1 MATHILA
8 IDQGTT
14 GTTSLVVKF
23 APGTSKPVEVISR
36 GYREFTQH
44 FPKPGWV
51 EHDLKE
57 IWASVEVSIGEA
69 LEKANLQGEQIKG
82 IGITNQRETTGI
94 WDKHGEPIHKAI
106 VWQDRRT
113 ADFCTQ
119 LRDRDLSETFSTK
132 TGLVLDPYFSG
143 TKVRWLLENVEGARS
158 KAEAGELRFGTI
170 DTWLVWKLTA
180 GATHITDVTNASRT
194 LMLDI
199 TKGSWDDELCDALGG
214 IPSSLL
220 PEVKSCSEV
229 YGETK
234 GLSVLP
240 DGIPIAGIA
249 GDQQASLFGQACLNP
264 GMAKCTYGTGAF
276 ALVNIGPKFRQSK
289 NGMLT
294 TIAWKLGDEITYA
307 IEGSVFIAGAI
318 VQWLRDG
325 LGLIESSSDVE
336 ALARSVDDNGGVTLV
351 PALAGLGAPH
361 WRPEAR
367 GVIYGLTRGSNKG
380 HIARA
385 ALEGIAFQV
394 RDLMAAMEAD
404 SGLSIDELRVDGG
417 ATANELLM
425 QFQADILETPL
436 LRPEVLD
443 TTALGA
449 AYLAALGVGILETP
463 ADVMGA
469 WLSEKT
475 FKGEMPSVDVEAR
488 NQVWQAALQKA

>member
-1 MATHILA
+1 MATYILA

-23 APGTSKPVEVISR
+23 SPGTEKPVEVVSR
-36 GYREFTQH
+36 GYREFPQH

-51 EHDLKE
+51 EHDLNE
-57 IWASVEVSIGEA
+57 IWGSVEVSIAEA
-69 LEKANLQGEQIKG
+69 LQKAELKGEDIKA

-94 WDKHGEPIHKAI
+94 WDQDGKPIHNAI

-113 ADFCTQ
+113 ADFCTS
-119 LRDRDLSETFSTK
+119 LREKNLSELFSQK

-143 TKVRWLLENVEGARS
+143 TKVRWLLENVEGARAR
-158 KAEAGELRFGTI
+158 AEAGELRFGTV
-170 DTWLVWKLTA
+170 DTWLVWNLTA
-180 GATHITDVTNASRT
+180 GDVHITDVTNASRT

-199 TKGSWDDELCDALGG
+199 TQGSWDEELCSALDG
-214 IPSSLL
+214 IPESLL
-220 PEVKSCSEV
+220 PEVRSCSEV
-229 YGETK
+229 YGKTK

-249 GDQQASLFGQACLNP
+249 GDQQSSLFGQACLNP

-276 ALVNIGPKFRQSK
+276 ALVNIGNTFRQSQ

-325 LGLIESSSDVE
+325 LGIIESSSDVE
-336 ALARSVDDNGGVTLV
+336 ALARSVEDNGGVTLV

-404 SGLSIDELRVDGG
+404 SGLEINELRVDGG

-425 QFQADILETPL
+425 QFQADVLETKL

-463 ADVMGA
+463 ADVMSA
-469 WLSEKT
+469 WLSEKS
-475 FKGEMPSVDVEAR
+475 FKGDMSSGEVEER
-488 NQVWQAALQKA
+488 NQAWQTALQKA